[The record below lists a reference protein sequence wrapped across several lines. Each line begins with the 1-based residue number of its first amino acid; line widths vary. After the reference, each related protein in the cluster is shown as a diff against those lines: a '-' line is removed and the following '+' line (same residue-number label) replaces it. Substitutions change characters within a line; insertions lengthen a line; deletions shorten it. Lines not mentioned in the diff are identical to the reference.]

1 MHLVSNVSLAMAHQK
16 RILFFCTSGTAFATL
31 GFVAIICIPTLIS
44 YLVHQKMAL
53 LPSNPSYPLWRDLD
67 LPMYQKFYF
76 FNVTNPQQ
84 VEKEGAKPILQEVG
98 PFVYRLNITK
108 SLLKFRDNNT
118 KLMFRETKRYFF
130 DRSLSSADLNIT
142 VI

>member
-1 MHLVSNVSLAMAHQK
+1 
-16 RILFFCTSGTAFATL
+16 
-31 GFVAIICIPTLIS
+31 
-44 YLVHQKMAL
+44 MAL

-76 FNVTNPQQ
+76 FDVTNPQQ
-84 VEKEGAKPILQEVG
+84 VEKEGAKPILREVG